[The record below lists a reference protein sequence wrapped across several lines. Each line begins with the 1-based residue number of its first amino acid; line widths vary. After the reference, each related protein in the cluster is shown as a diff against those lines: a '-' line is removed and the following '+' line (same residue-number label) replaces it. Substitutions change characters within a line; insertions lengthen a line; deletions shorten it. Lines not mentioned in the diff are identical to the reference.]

1 MSSGAPPSKLPC
13 DTKQNC
19 YRQARLE
26 PEDQLWRV
34 RRPLRKLSVSPGGL
48 ALAITLTFVA
58 LIVFCGLAG
67 FSTYVDLWM
76 RVITGI
82 GYVGGMS
89 AAAHWSEMRDH
100 PGAAEED
107 AACREQNTHAGM
119 PQATSVGQPK
129 AA

>member
-1 MSSGAPPSKLPC
+1 
-13 DTKQNC
+13 
-19 YRQARLE
+19 
-26 PEDQLWRV
+26 V
-34 RRPLRKLSVSPGGL
+34 RRPLRKLAVGPGGL

-58 LIVFCGLAG
+58 LIVLCELAG
-67 FSTYVDLWM
+67 FSTYVGLWM
-76 RVITGI
+76 RVIAGI

-89 AAAHWSEMRDH
+89 AAAHWAEMRDH

-107 AACREQNTHAGM
+107 AASREQNIHAGM

>member
-1 MSSGAPPSKLPC
+1 
-13 DTKQNC
+13 
-19 YRQARLE
+19 
-26 PEDQLWRV
+26 V
-34 RRPLRKLSVSPGGL
+34 RRPLRKLAVGPGGL

-58 LIVFCGLAG
+58 LIVLCELTGL
-67 FSTYVDLWM
+67 STYVGLWM
-76 RVITGI
+76 RVIAGI

-89 AAAHWSEMRDH
+89 AAAHWAEMRDH

-107 AACREQNTHAGM
+107 AASREQNIHAGM